1 MKGTRR
7 GAGPTVQQ
15 TTLDDL
21 GALLVRVRRR
31 WLTRRSMLAAG
42 RAAAAAAGLLLLVL
56 FTDRVLQPADVVMV
70 WLFAAAL
77 GLAAGLTG
85 RALWRL
91 RRGPGDRQVARYIEE
106 RCPALEDRLVSAA
119 DIAAA
124 GRRSVFRDLLL
135 RDAARTARAVDL
147 DRVLPRRDVLLA
159 VAGGGL
165 ALAALLLVVVL
176 GGGPLGRIAR
186 TTWLHAYPHGALLQ
200 VEPGDARVV
209 AGRPVRLRAVL
220 RSGVGGATRSLPVV
234 TLTAGDGTP
243 RALEMTAASGA
254 YQLDLPAV
262 DASFTYR
269 VRAASLTSDE
279 YAITA
284 VFPPRV
290 SRIDVAYQYPAHTA
304 LPPRVEA
311 DGGDIHAPAGT
322 RVTVSVRTSKAVDHG
337 WLELGAGARLPL
349 EAVDG
354 ALAASFDV
362 LADDTYRVRVRD
374 ADGLTNARG
383 SDYFIR
389 TVQDLAPAVE
399 ILRPAGDRE
408 ITPLEEV
415 TVEARAVDDFGL
427 ARFELVYG
435 VMGRPERVVSL
446 GGEAGAARASGT
458 HTIFGEDLQL
468 QPGDFLTYHV
478 RARDTAP
485 SRRSAVRSDIYFLQV
500 RPFDREFEE
509 ATSQGDASPETED
522 LRRLADVQKEIIV
535 ATWKLDGERAAAR
548 SRADVE
554 TVADAQGDLKLAA
567 QLLAARLRGPVPQ
580 VDPGDAPG
588 GDALDL
594 AIDAMAEAETEL
606 RGQRTAAA
614 IPPEMTAFNQ
624 LLRAQ
629 ADMGPTQ
636 VTQQASRRGPGGG
649 MGAREDL
656 SALFDRDLRRDQQT
670 NYEHRSPSEAP
681 DEAREED
688 EVRRRLRALAER
700 QAALNRQQEALARE
714 PALAAGERR
723 RRLER
728 LAREQEELR
737 RRTEDLRRALAQAGE
752 AGDRR
757 QQPGQSAAGAMRD
770 AVERMQRAASELGQ
784 GDVSQAAQEGRQ
796 ALDGL
801 RRLGQ
806 RLGGER
812 TAGRGRRVD
821 LQLEAQ
827 QLADAQREVAAAA
840 GRGRGRRAD
849 RAARRQLAER
859 EEHLAGRVDS
869 LEERIEQLRPAAAPA
884 EQVALEAAARELRQ
898 AEVARRM
905 RALAAAL
912 REEDGAGAAE
922 REAFEPELP
931 AQLAA
936 ALQRAATELSG
947 AGEPDEDTRRL
958 AEELAASQ
966 RLRDRLARIEAQL
979 ADGSSGPRS
988 GAQSA
993 GQEAGAGA
1001 GLGELAAL
1009 LEQLGDGRP
1018 DLAQDLERWA
1028 RDWRSGAA
1036 PGTEAFKQD
1045 HAAWPALYGELRYVI
1060 EALEASRSR
1069 ALAADEAADRLQVGA
1084 GAATPE
1090 SYRRLVDRYYRS
1102 LATRPTPR

>member
-1 MKGTRR
+1 M
-7 GAGPTVQQ
+7 QQ

-21 GALLVRVRRR
+21 GALLARVRRR
-31 WLTRRSMLAAG
+31 WLARRSMLAAG
-42 RAAAAAAGLLLLVL
+42 RVAGAAAGLLLLVL
-56 FTDRVLQPADVVMV
+56 FTDHALQPADAVMV

-77 GLAAGLTG
+77 GLAAGLAG

-91 RRGPGDRQVARYIEE
+91 RRAPGDRQVARYIEE
-106 RCPALEDRLVSAA
+106 RCPALEERLVSAA
-119 DIAAA
+119 DSAAA
-124 GRRSVFRDLLL
+124 ARPSVFRDLLL
-135 RDAARTARAVDL
+135 RDAARTARAVDVE
-147 DRVLPRRDVLLA
+147 RVLPRRDVLLA

-165 ALAALLLVVVL
+165 AVAALLLVVVL

-186 TTWLHAYPHGALLQ
+186 TTWLHAFPHAALLQ

-220 RSGVGGATRSLPVV
+220 RSGVGGATRSVPVV
-234 TLTAGDGTP
+234 TVTAGDGTE
-243 RALEMTAASGA
+243 RALEMAAARGA
-254 YQLDLPAV
+254 YQLDVPAV

-269 VRAASLTSDE
+269 VQAASLTSDE

-290 SRIDVAYQYPAHTA
+290 SRIDVAYRYPAHTG

-337 WLELGAGARLPL
+337 WLELGAGARFPL
-349 EAVDG
+349 AAVDG
-354 ALAASFDV
+354 VLAASFDV
-362 LADDTYRVRVRD
+362 LADDTYRVRLRD

-389 TVQDLAPAVE
+389 TVQDRAPAVE
-399 ILRPAGDRE
+399 IVRPAGDRE

-415 TVEARAVDDFGL
+415 TVEARAIDDFGL

-446 GGEAGAARASGT
+446 GAAAGAAAAAARASGT
-458 HTIFGEDLQL
+458 YTIFGEDLQL
-468 QPGDFLTYHV
+468 RPGDFLTYHV

-485 SRRSAVRSDIYFLQV
+485 GRRAAVRSDIYFLQV
-500 RPFDREFEE
+500 RPFDREFEQ
-509 ATSQGDASPETED
+509 APSQGDAGPETED

-535 ATWKLDGERAAAR
+535 ATWKLDGEPEAAR
-548 SRADVE
+548 SSEDVE

-567 QLLAARLRGPVPQ
+567 RLLAARLRGPVPQ
-580 VDPGDAPG
+580 VVPGDAPG
-588 GDALDL
+588 GDALGL
-594 AIDAMAEAETEL
+594 AIDAMAAAETEL
-606 RGQRTAAA
+606 RGLRTAAA
-614 IPPEMTAFNQ
+614 IAPEMAAFNQ

-629 ADMGPTQ
+629 ASMGPTQ
-636 VTQQASRRGPGGG
+636 VTQRGSQRGPGGG

-700 QAALNRQQEALARE
+700 QAALNRQQEELARE
-714 PALAAGERR
+714 RALETGERR

-728 LAREQEELR
+728 LAREQEEIR
-737 RRTEDLRRALAQAGE
+737 RRADDLRRALAQRGE
-752 AGDRR
+752 PGDP
-757 QQPGQSAAGAMRD
+757 QQQQEEQSAARAMRD

-784 GDVSQAAQEGRQ
+784 GDVSQAAREGRQ

-812 TAGRGRRVD
+812 TGGRGRQVD

-840 GRGRGRRAD
+840 GGSRGRLAD
-849 RAARRQLAER
+849 RSTRRQLAER
-859 EEHLAGRVDS
+859 EDHLADRVES
-869 LEERIEQLRPAAAPA
+869 LAERIEQSQPAAEPA
-884 EQVALEAAARELRQ
+884 AQAALEAAARELRQ
-898 AEVARRM
+898 AEVAQRL
-905 RALAAAL
+905 RAFATALRAAA
-912 REEDGAGAAE
+912 GAGSAE
-922 REAFEPELP
+922 REALEPELP

-936 ALQRAATELSG
+936 ALQRVATELSG

-958 AEELAASQ
+958 AEELAESQ
-966 RLRDRLARIEAQL
+966 RLRDRLARIEEQL
-979 ADGSSGPRS
+979 ADGSPGARS
-988 GAQSA
+988 GAQPE
-993 GQEAGAGA
+993 GQEAGAGG
-1001 GLGELAAL
+1001 GLGELADL
-1009 LEQLGDGRP
+1009 LQQLGEGRP
-1018 DLAQDLERWA
+1018 DLARDLERWA

-1036 PGTEAFKQD
+1036 PGTEAYKQD
-1045 HAAWPALYGELRYVI
+1045 LSAWPALYGELRYVL

-1069 ALAADEAADRLQVGA
+1069 ALAADEAADRLQAGA

-1102 LATRPTPR
+1102 LAARPTPR

>member
-21 GALLVRVRRR
+21 GALLARVRRR

-42 RAAAAAAGLLLLVL
+42 RAAGAAAGLLLLVL
-56 FTDRVLQPADVVMV
+56 FTDRVLQPADAVMV

-85 RALWRL
+85 RVLWRL

-135 RDAARTARAVDL
+135 RDAARSARAVDL

-165 ALAALLLVVVL
+165 AVAALLLVVVL
-176 GGGPLGRIAR
+176 GGGSLGRIAR

-209 AGRPVRLRAVL
+209 AGRPVRLRAAV
-220 RSGVGGATRSLPVV
+220 RSGFGGATRSLPVV
-234 TLTAGDGTP
+234 TVTAGDGTVH
-243 RALEMTAASGA
+243 ALEMTAARDA
-254 YQLDLPAV
+254 YQLDVPAV

-269 VRAASLTSDE
+269 VQAASLTSDE

-290 SRIDVAYQYPAHTA
+290 SRIDVAYQYPAHTG

-322 RVTVSVRTSKAVDHG
+322 RVTVSVRTSKAVERG
-337 WLELGAGARLPL
+337 WLELGAGARLAL
-349 EAVDG
+349 KAVDG
-354 ALAASFDV
+354 VLAASFDV

-374 ADGLTNARG
+374 ADGLTNARR

-389 TVQDLAPAVE
+389 TVQDRAPAVE
-399 ILRPAGDRE
+399 VLRPAADRE
-408 ITPLEEV
+408 VTPLEEV

-446 GGEAGAARASGT
+446 GGAPGAARAAGT

-468 QPGDFLTYHV
+468 RPGDFITYHV
-478 RARDTAP
+478 RARDTEP
-485 SRRSAVRSDIYFLQV
+485 SRRTAVRSDIYFLQV

-509 ATSQGDASPETED
+509 APSQGDASPETED

-535 ATWKLDGERAAAR
+535 ATWKLDGEPAAAR
-548 SRADVE
+548 SRDDVE

-588 GDALDL
+588 RDALDL
-594 AIDAMAEAETEL
+594 AIDAMAAAETEL
-606 RGQRTAAA
+606 RGLRTAAA

-636 VTQQASRRGPGGG
+636 VTQRGSRRGPGGG

-670 NYEHRSPSEAP
+670 NYEHRSPSEAR

-700 QAALNRQQEALARE
+700 QAALNRQQEELARE
-714 PALAAGERR
+714 AAPDAGERR

-728 LAREQEELR
+728 LAREQEEIR
-737 RRTEDLRRALAQAGE
+737 RRTEELRRALAQPGE
-752 AGDRR
+752 PGEPGDPRHE
-757 QQPGQSAAGAMRD
+757 QGQSAARAMRD

-784 GDVSQAAQEGRQ
+784 GDASQAAQEGRQ

-806 RLGGER
+806 RLAGER
-812 TAGRGRRVD
+812 AAGPGRQVD

-840 GRGRGRRAD
+840 GRGRGQRAD
-849 RAARRQLAER
+849 RATRRQLAER
-859 EEHLAGRVDS
+859 EDHLAGRVDS
-869 LEERIEQLRPAAAPA
+869 LAERIEQLRPAAAPA
-884 EQVALEAAARELRQ
+884 EQAALDAAARELRQ

-905 RALAAAL
+905 RAFAATL
-912 REEDGAGAAE
+912 RAEDGAGAAQ
-922 REAFEPELP
+922 REALEPELP
-931 AQLAA
+931 ARLAA
-936 ALQRAATELSG
+936 ALQRVATELSG

-958 AEELAASQ
+958 AEELAESQ
-966 RLRDRLARIEAQL
+966 RLRDRLARIEEQL
-979 ADGSSGPRS
+979 ADGSPGPRS
-988 GAQSA
+988 GVQE
-993 GQEAGAGA
+993 GQEAGAGGGIGSSASSPSCWSSSVTGGPSSRGIWSA
-1001 GLGELAAL
+1001 GRATG
-1009 LEQLGDGRP
+1009 
-1018 DLAQDLERWA
+1018 
-1028 RDWRSGAA
+1028 GAA
-1036 PGTEAFKQD
+1036 RP
-1045 HAAWPALYGELRYVI
+1045 
-1060 EALEASRSR
+1060 R
-1069 ALAADEAADRLQVGA
+1069 A
-1084 GAATPE
+1084 P
-1090 SYRRLVDRYYRS
+1090 
-1102 LATRPTPR
+1102 RPTSRIWPPGRRCTAS

>member
-21 GALLVRVRRR
+21 EALLARVRRR
-31 WLTRRSMLAAG
+31 WLTRRSLLAAG
-42 RAAAAAAGLLLLVL
+42 RVGGAATGLLLLVL
-56 FTDRVLQPADVVMV
+56 VTDRVLQPADAVMV

-77 GLAAGLTG
+77 GLAAGLAG

-91 RRGPGDRQVARYIEE
+91 RRGPGNRQVARYIEE
-106 RCPALEDRLVSAA
+106 RCPGLEERLVSAA
-119 DIAAA
+119 DVAAA
-124 GRRSVFRDLLL
+124 ARPSVFRDLLL

-159 VAGGGL
+159 VAAAGL
-165 ALAALLLVVVL
+165 AVAALLLVVVF

-186 TTWLHAYPHGALLQ
+186 TTWLHAFPHAALLQ

-209 AGRPVRLRAVL
+209 AGRPLRLRAVL

-234 TLTAGDGTP
+234 TVTAGDGTV
-243 RALEMTAASGA
+243 RALEMAAARDA
-254 YQLDLPAV
+254 YQLDVPAV

-269 VRAASLTSDE
+269 VQAASLTSDE

-290 SRIDVAYQYPAHTA
+290 SRIDVAYQYPAHTGLA
-304 LPPRVEA
+304 PRVEA

-349 EAVDG
+349 ETVDG
-354 ALAASFDV
+354 VLAASFDV
-362 LADDTYRVRVRD
+362 LADDTYRVRLRD
-374 ADGLTNARG
+374 ADGLANARG

-389 TVQDLAPAVE
+389 TLQDRAPAVE
-399 ILRPAGDRE
+399 LLRPAGDRE

-446 GGEAGAARASGT
+446 GAAAGAARASGT
-458 HTIFGEDLQL
+458 YTIFGEDLQL

-485 SRRSAVRSDIYFLQV
+485 SRRAAVRSDIYFLQV

-509 ATSQGDASPETED
+509 APSQGDAGPETED
-522 LRRLADVQKEIIV
+522 LRRLAEVQKEIIV
-535 ATWKLDGERAAAR
+535 ATWKLDGEPAAAR
-548 SRADVE
+548 SGDDVE

-567 QLLAARLRGPVPQ
+567 QQLAARLRGPVPQ
-580 VDPGDAPG
+580 VVPGDAPG

-594 AIDAMAEAETEL
+594 AIDAMAAAETEL
-606 RGQRTAAA
+606 RGLRTAAA

-629 ADMGPTQ
+629 ASMGPTQ
-636 VTQQASRRGPGGG
+636 VTQRGSRRGPGGG

-700 QAALNRQQEALARE
+700 QAALNRQQEELARE
-714 PALAAGERR
+714 RALEAGERR

-728 LAREQEELR
+728 LAREQEEIR
-737 RRTEDLRRALAQAGE
+737 RRTEDLRRALAQSGE
-752 AGDRR
+752 AGDPRP
-757 QQPGQSAAGAMRD
+757 QEGQSAARAMRD
-770 AVERMQRAASELGQ
+770 AVERMQRAARELGQ
-784 GDVSQAAQEGRQ
+784 GDVSQAAQAGRQ

-812 TAGRGRRVD
+812 TAGRGRQVD

-840 GRGRGRRAD
+840 GGGRGRRAD
-849 RAARRQLAER
+849 RATRRQLAER
-859 EEHLAGRVDS
+859 EDHLAGRVES
-869 LEERIEQLRPAAAPA
+869 LAERIEQSRPAAAPA
-884 EQVALEAAARELRQ
+884 EQAALDAAARELRQ

-905 RALAAAL
+905 RAFAAAL

-922 REAFEPELP
+922 PDAIEPELP

-936 ALQRAATELSG
+936 ALQRVAEELSG
-947 AGEPDEDTRRL
+947 AGEPGEDTRRL
-958 AEELAASQ
+958 AEELAESQ
-966 RLRDRLARIEAQL
+966 RLRDRLTRIEEQL
-979 ADGSSGPRS
+979 AEGSPGARS
-988 GAQSA
+988 GAQPE
-993 GQEAGAGA
+993 GQEAGAGG
-1001 GLGELAAL
+1001 GLGELADL
-1009 LEQLGDGRP
+1009 LAQLGEGRP
-1018 DLAQDLERWA
+1018 DLARDLERWA

-1036 PGTEAFKQD
+1036 PGTEAYKQD
-1045 HAAWPALYGELRYVI
+1045 LSAWPALYGELRYVL
-1060 EALEASRSR
+1060 EELEASRSR
-1069 ALAADEAADRLQVGA
+1069 ALAADEAADRLLAGA

-1102 LATRPTPR
+1102 LAARPVPR

>member
-21 GALLVRVRRR
+21 GALLARVRRR

-42 RAAAAAAGLLLLVL
+42 RVAAAAAGLLLLVL
-56 FTDRVLQPADVVMV
+56 FTDRVLQPADAVMV

-91 RRGPGDRQVARYIEE
+91 RRGPSDRQVARYIEE

-119 DIAAA
+119 DVA
-124 GRRSVFRDLLL
+124 GGARPSVFRDLLL

-159 VAGGGL
+159 VAAGGL
-165 ALAALLLVVVL
+165 AVAALLLVVVL

-186 TTWLHAYPHGALLQ
+186 TTWLHAFPYGALLQ

-220 RSGVGGATRSLPVV
+220 RSGVGGAPRSLPVV
-234 TLTAGDGTP
+234 TVTAGDGTV
-243 RALEMTAASGA
+243 RALEMTASRDA
-254 YQLDLPAV
+254 YQLDVPAV

-269 VRAASLTSDE
+269 VQAASLTSDE

-290 SRIDVAYQYPAHTA
+290 SRIDVAYQYPAHTG
-304 LPPRVEA
+304 LLPRVEV

-322 RVTVSVRTSKAVDHG
+322 RVNVSVRTSKAVDHG
-337 WLELGAGARLPL
+337 WLELGAGARVPL

-354 ALAASFDV
+354 VLAASFDV

-389 TVQDLAPAVE
+389 TVQDRAPAVE
-399 ILRPAGDRE
+399 VLRPAGDRE

-446 GGEAGAARASGT
+446 GDAAGAARAAGT

-468 QPGDFLTYHV
+468 RPGDFITYHV
-478 RARDTAP
+478 RARDTEP
-485 SRRSAVRSDIYFLQV
+485 SRRTAVRSDIYFLQV

-509 ATSQGDASPETED
+509 AQSQGDASPETED
-522 LRRLADVQKEIIV
+522 LQRLADVQKEIIV
-535 ATWKLDGERAAAR
+535 ATWKLDGEPAAAR
-548 SRADVE
+548 SRDDVE

-588 GDALDL
+588 GGALGL
-594 AIDAMAEAETEL
+594 AIDAMAAAETEL
-606 RGQRTAAA
+606 RGLRTAAA

-636 VTQQASRRGPGGG
+636 VTQQGSRRGPGGG

-656 SALFDRDLRRDQQT
+656 SALFDRELRRDQQT
-670 NYEHRSPSEAP
+670 NYEHRSSSEAP

-700 QAALNRQQEALARE
+700 QAALNRQQEELARE
-714 PALAAGERR
+714 PATAAGERR

-728 LAREQEELR
+728 LAREQEEIR
-737 RRTEDLRRALAQAGE
+737 RRTEDLRRAMAQSGE
-752 AGDRR
+752 AGDPR
-757 QQPGQSAAGAMRD
+757 QRQGQSAARAMRD

-812 TAGRGRRVD
+812 TVGRVD

-840 GRGRGRRAD
+840 GRDRGQRAD
-849 RAARRQLAER
+849 RATRRQLAER
-859 EEHLAGRVDS
+859 EDHLAGRVDS
-869 LEERIEQLRPAAAPA
+869 LAERIEQLQPAAAPA
-884 EQVALEAAARELRQ
+884 EQAALEAAARELRR
-898 AEVARRM
+898 EDVARRM
-905 RALAAAL
+905 RAVAAALRGDEGAGATEPEAIEPELPARLAAAL
-912 REEDGAGAAE
+912 RRVAEELAGGGD
-922 REAFEPELP
+922 R
-931 AQLAA
+931 
-936 ALQRAATELSG
+936 
-947 AGEPDEDTRRL
+947 DEDTRRL
-958 AEELAASQ
+958 AQELAESQ
-966 RLRDRLARIEAQL
+966 RLRDRLARIEEQL
-979 ADGSSGPRS
+979 ADGLPGARS
-988 GAQSA
+988 GAQPE
-993 GQEAGAGA
+993 GQEAGAGG

-1018 DLAQDLERWA
+1018 DLARDLERWA

-1036 PGTEAFKQD
+1036 PGTEAYKQD
-1045 HAAWPALYGELRYVI
+1045 YSAWPALYGELRYVL
-1060 EALEASRSR
+1060 EELEASRSR

-1084 GAATPE
+1084 GAAAPE

-1102 LATRPTPR
+1102 LAAPPTPR